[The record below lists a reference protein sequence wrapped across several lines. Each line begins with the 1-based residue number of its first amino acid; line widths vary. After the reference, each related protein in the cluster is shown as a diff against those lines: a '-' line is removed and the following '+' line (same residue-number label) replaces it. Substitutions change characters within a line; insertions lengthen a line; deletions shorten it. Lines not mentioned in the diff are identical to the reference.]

1 MKNTLSI
8 PINNWTN
15 PLNLK
20 LFSRG
25 LSMTRSGLLL
35 TIVAF
40 LAIPQAFAN
49 TVYISDELTVPL
61 RSGPSGQHRIIHAG
75 IPSGTQLT
83 TIGENADAGFTQIR
97 TQRGTEA
104 WVRTQY
110 LVSEP
115 VAKLRLASAQRE
127 IAQLRQRIARSDER
141 IKELTSASQSQASAN
156 QASSQ
161 EISQL
166 KSELDRINAISSGAL
181 ETHEEN
187 LQLKDV
193 NARLRD
199 ELDDISEERNLL
211 LDNAENESLMLGAGF
226 ILLGLIAGVLIKARP
241 QRSAWS

>member
-1 MKNTLSI
+1 
-8 PINNWTN
+8 
-15 PLNLK
+15 
-20 LFSRG
+20 
-25 LSMTRSGLLL
+25 MTRFGSLITILLL
-35 TIVAF
+35 MVLPPAH
-40 LAIPQAFAN
+40 AN

-61 RSGPSGQHRIIHAG
+61 RSGPSGQHRIVHAG
-75 IPSGTQLT
+75 IPSGTQMT
-83 TIGENADAGFTQIR
+83 IIGEDADAGFTQIR

-104 WVRTQY
+104 WIRTQY

-115 VAKLRLASAQRE
+115 VAKLKLASAQRE

-141 IKELTSASQSQASAN
+141 IKELTSASQSQATAN

-161 EISQL
+161 EISEL
-166 KSELDRINAISSGAL
+166 KRELDRINEISSSAV

-193 NARLRD
+193 NSRLRD
-199 ELDDISEERNLL
+199 ELDDVAEERNML
-211 LDNAENESLMLGAGF
+211 LDNAANEGIMLGAGF

>member
-1 MKNTLSI
+1 
-8 PINNWTN
+8 
-15 PLNLK
+15 
-20 LFSRG
+20 
-25 LSMTRSGLLL
+25 MTRFGLLF
-35 TIVAF
+35 TIL
-40 LAIPQAFAN
+40 LAWPQVHAN

-61 RSGPSGQHRIIHAG
+61 RSGPSGQHRIVHAG

-83 TIGENADAGFTQIR
+83 IIGEDADAGFTQIR

-110 LVSEP
+110 LVTEP
-115 VAKLRLASAQRE
+115 VASLRLAAAQRE
-127 IAQLRQRIARSDER
+127 VAQLQQRLARSDAR
-141 IKELTSASQSQASAN
+141 IRELTNTSQTQASAN

-161 EISQL
+161 EVTRL
-166 KSELDRINAISSGAL
+166 KNELARIQELSAGAI

-199 ELDDISEERNLL
+199 ELDDVAEERNIL
-211 LDNAENESLMLGAGF
+211 LDNAANEGIMLGAGF

>member
-1 MKNTLSI
+1 
-8 PINNWTN
+8 
-15 PLNLK
+15 
-20 LFSRG
+20 
-25 LSMTRSGLLL
+25 MTRSGLLL
-35 TIVAF
+35 TIVACIA
-40 LAIPQAFAN
+40 LPQAYAN

-83 TIGENADAGFTQIR
+83 IIGEDADAGFTQIR
-97 TQRGTEA
+97 TQRGTDA

-110 LVSEP
+110 LVTEP

-141 IKELTSASQSQASAN
+141 IKELTNTSRSQASAN

-226 ILLGLIAGVLIKARP
+226 VLLGLIAGVLIKARP